1 MDIMVKPSI
10 ELRGTVTAPP
20 SKSYTH
26 RAIIIGSLAKG
37 GSIIQN
43 PLISDDTMASVEA
56 CRKIGAEIKI
66 FDKNKKIQITGIS
79 GKLKT
84 PKEVIDVRNSGTTLR
99 IMTSIGG
106 LCRGKVILTGD
117 ESIRR
122 RPMQPLLDALEQ
134 LGVRTTSV
142 DGKPPVTV
150 QGPLKGGDCRIRG
163 DISSQFIS
171 GLLISAPL
179 ATNDTKIEIITEL
192 KSKPYIDLTLDVIKK
207 FDGRIEVKNNNF
219 YVNGNQTYKGGIYRI
234 EGDYSS
240 AAFILAAAALTE
252 SEVTIKNLLRDSKQ
266 GDRRIIEI
274 LKNMGVDLKTK
285 ENELIIKGDGKL
297 SGIEIDLSQNPD
309 LVPIVSVL
317 GSFAKGKTIIKNV
330 EHLRYKECDRL
341 KAMSNELEKMGARI
355 KEGRDYLWIKGI
367 KSLKGARVHGWND
380 HRVVM
385 ALAIAGLRAEGE
397 TNIDTA
403 ESISVSF
410 PEFVDCLRQ
419 LGADLSYSGG

>member
-419 LGADLSYSGG
+419 LGADLSYSRG

>member
-1 MDIMVKPSI
+1 MDIMIKPSI

-106 LCRGKVILTGD
+106 LCHGKVILTGD

-150 QGPLKGGDCRIRG
+150 QGPLRGGDCRIRG

-179 ATNDTKIEIITEL
+179 AANDTKIEIITEL

-419 LGADLSYSGG
+419 LGADLSYSRG

>member
-1 MDIMVKPSI
+1 MVKPSI

-419 LGADLSYSGG
+419 LGADLSYSRG

>member
-1 MDIMVKPSI
+1 MVKPSI

-150 QGPLKGGDCRIRG
+150 QGPLRGGDCRIRG

-179 ATNDTKIEIITEL
+179 AANDTKIEIITEL

-419 LGADLSYSGG
+419 LGADLSYSRG

>member
-1 MDIMVKPSI
+1 MDIMIKPSI

-179 ATNDTKIEIITEL
+179 AANDTKIEIITEL

-419 LGADLSYSGG
+419 LGADLSYSRG